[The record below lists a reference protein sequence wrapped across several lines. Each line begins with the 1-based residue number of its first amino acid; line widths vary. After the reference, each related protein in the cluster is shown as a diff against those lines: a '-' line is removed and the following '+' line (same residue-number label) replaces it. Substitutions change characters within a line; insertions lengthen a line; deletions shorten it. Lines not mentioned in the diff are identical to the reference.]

1 MNYLSDITK
10 ISLCYHVS
18 HVSVMDGEEHEV
30 LGCVGEEED
39 GGGGL
44 WWQTRV
50 KEVVAC
56 DGDEV
61 QCMVHVCVWHRL
73 RNRCLCIE
81 EFDTSYD
88 TGVVCVVFFFNFC
101 LKFNCIIFLN

>member
-1 MNYLSDITK
+1 
-10 ISLCYHVS
+10 
-18 HVSVMDGEEHEV
+18 MDGEEHEV